1 MIICWAFL
9 LIEALL
15 LVEVNVAL
23 RKKKRKNEE
32 EDDLEVISI
41 RTMAQETL
49 GEWGGTLATVT
60 YVFLGYTSMIAYSS
74 KSGDIIFHL
83 INLPASISGI
93 FFTSVFTMLIS
104 IGGTRATDQV
114 NQWLTT
120 SMIGIYY
127 NVLHIICAI
136 FQMM

>member
-32 EDDLEVISI
+32 EDELEIISI

-74 KSGDIIFHL
+74 KSGDILFHL

-93 FFTSVFTMLIS
+93 FFTSLFTMLIS

>member
-74 KSGDIIFHL
+74 KSGDILFHL

>member
-1 MIICWAFL
+1 M
-9 LIEALL
+9 
-15 LVEVNVAL
+15 AL

-74 KSGDIIFHL
+74 KSGDILFHL

-93 FFTSVFTMLIS
+93 FFTSLFTMLIS